1 MKVMED
7 YHEIL
12 YDTNPRG
19 VALGNFDGI
28 HKGHQTLLKLLVH
41 KSREKNIL
49 PTVYTFQN
57 HPGTVLAGYNKPV
70 YPYRITPIPLKKRI
84 MEKFGIELLFLD
96 TFTKN
101 LMTLSPSEFAKTI
114 LVDTLKTKLVV
125 VGDDFR
131 FGYQASGDVAL
142 LKKLG
147 KALGFEVI
155 IAPPVYENNLRI
167 SSSHIRS
174 FIEQGDMESANK
186 LLGRP
191 FMMLNQVEKGFGRGK
206 KMGYPTANLVLEHNQ
221 LVPAEGVYATRVN
234 IDGRTYMGATSVG
247 KNPTFGSEDVT
258 IETYIIDSNLMLYE
272 REIELYFY
280 KKIRDQITFE
290 NTNDLKIQIYEDVQ
304 SIKTYLQSK
313 KIMIV

>member
-1 MKVMED
+1 MED

-12 YDTNPRG
+12 YDANPRG

-28 HKGHQTLLKLLVH
+28 HKGHQTLLKLLVE
-41 KSREKNIL
+41 KSRNKKIL

-57 HPGTVLAGYNKPV
+57 HPGTVLDQYNKPI

-84 MEKFGIELLFLD
+84 MEKFGVELLFLD

-101 LMTLSPSEFAKTI
+101 LMSLSPSEFAKTI
-114 LVDTLKTKLVV
+114 LVDTLKAKLVV

-131 FGYQASGDVAL
+131 FGYQASGDIEV
-142 LKKLG
+142 LKRLG
-147 KALGFEVI
+147 KLLGFEVM
-155 IAPPVYENNLRI
+155 IAPPICQGDMRI
-167 SSSHIRS
+167 SSSHIRK
-174 FIEQGDMESANK
+174 FIESGDIESANR
-186 LLGRP
+186 LLGHP
-191 FMMLNQVEKGFGRGK
+191 FMMLNQVEKGYGRGR

-234 IDGRTYMGATSVG
+234 IDGVTYMGATSVG
-247 KNPTFGSEDVT
+247 KNPTFRSENVT

-280 KKIRDQITFE
+280 KKIRNQITFE
-290 NTNDLKIQIYEDVQ
+290 NATDLKSQIFEDVQ
-304 SIKTYLQSK
+304 SIKSYLQSK
-313 KIMIV
+313 KTMIL

>member
-7 YHEIL
+7 YHEII

-28 HKGHQTLLKLLVH
+28 HKGHQTLLKQLVQN
-41 KSREKNIL
+41 SRERNIL
-49 PTVYTFQN
+49 PSVYTFQN
-57 HPGTVLAGYNKPV
+57 HPGTVLDRYNKPIF
-70 YPYRITPIPLKKRI
+70 PYKITPIPLKKKI
-84 MEKFGIELLFLD
+84 MEKFGVDLLFLD
-96 TFTKN
+96 TFTKK
-101 LMTLSPSEFAKTI
+101 LMVLSPSEFAKTI
-114 LVDTLKTKLVV
+114 LVDTLKAKLVV
-125 VGDDFR
+125 VGEDFR
-131 FGYQASGDVAL
+131 FGYQASGDVTL

-147 KALGFEVI
+147 KAFGFDVI
-155 IAPPVYENNLRI
+155 IVSPVYEGSIRI
-167 SSSHIRS
+167 SSSQIRR
-174 FIEQGDMESANK
+174 FIEQGDLESANK

-221 LVPAEGVYATRVN
+221 LVPSEGVYATRVN
-234 IDGRTYMGATSVG
+234 IDGRIYMGATSVG
-247 KNPTFGSEDVT
+247 KNPTFKSEDIT

-290 NTNDLKIQIYEDVQ
+290 NVDDLKHQIYEDVQ
-304 SIKTYLQSK
+304 TIKNYLQSK
-313 KIMIV
+313 KTMIV